1 VRVAVD
7 AVGIRGHGG
16 AAVLVELLHW
26 LPAVRPD
33 WQWHVFLLDRRLRE
47 FDTPTVPEKVT
58 LEETGI
64 GNSGLGRLSW
74 VNRSLLARLEVVGAN
89 LLFSFANI
97 APVRSGLPQVVYCHQ
112 PNAFFSDGIPLRM
125 FFKRWRMR
133 LMRSHI
139 LRGARA
145 SGAMI
150 VQTKAMRERIIEL
163 EPSLDGRIHVI
174 PSGYRTP
181 SGNPDIREEKKALI
195 DGADRPRL
203 IYVSHPSEHK
213 NHLALVRAMPA
224 ILKTMPSASLL
235 LTLDKQRPGHRRYTS
250 FIVDIQKEAEQ
261 LGVSQRLVWL
271 GILNP
276 DEIEYA
282 LRVSDLT
289 VFPSLAESFG
299 LGLVESM
306 AAGCPVAAA
315 DISYAREVCGEAA
328 VYFDPR
334 NSADIA
340 ETVLSVLRE
349 DATAER
355 LRSIGTERKDRF
367 SYQRIAEEIARV
379 FEMAAELQH
388 HNEIMT

>member
-1 VRVAVD
+1 MRVVID

-16 AAVLVELLHW
+16 AAVLCELLRW
-26 LPAVRPD
+26 LPIARPE
-33 WQWHVFLLDRRLRE
+33 WEWHVFLFDRWLRE
-47 FDTPTVPEKVT
+47 FDDPTVPEQVT
-58 LEETGI
+58 LEQI
-64 GNSGLGRLSW
+64 RMGNGGLGRLSW
-74 VNRSLLARLEVVGAN
+74 VNRRLSARLEVMGED

-97 APVRSGLPQVVYCHQ
+97 APVRSGLPQVVFCHQ
-112 PNAFFSDGIPLRM
+112 RNAFFSDGIPPRM
-125 FFKRWRMR
+125 LFKRWRMR

-203 IYVSHPSEHK
+203 IYISHPSEHK
-213 NHLALVRAMPA
+213 NHLALVRAMPG

-235 LTLDKQRPGHRRYTS
+235 LTLEKQRPADRRYTS
-250 FIVDIQKEAEQ
+250 FIVEIQREAEQ

-276 DEIEYA
+276 DEVEYA
-282 LRVSDLT
+282 LRASDLT

-315 DISYAREVCGEAA
+315 DISYAHDVCGEAA

-334 NSADIA
+334 DSADIA
-340 ETVLSVLRE
+340 KNVLSVLRE
-349 DATAER
+349 DATSKR

-367 SYQRIAEEIARV
+367 SYERIAGEIALV
-379 FEMAAELQH
+379 FEMAAELHH

>member
-1 VRVAVD
+1 M
-7 AVGIRGHGG
+7 
-16 AAVLVELLHW
+16 
-26 LPAVRPD
+26 
-33 WQWHVFLLDRRLRE
+33 
-47 FDTPTVPEKVT
+47 
-58 LEETGI
+58 
-64 GNSGLGRLSW
+64 GNGSLGRLSW
-74 VNRSLLARLEVVGAN
+74 VNRRLPARLKEIGAD

-97 APVRSGLPQVVYCHQ
+97 APVRSGLPQVVFCHQ
-112 PNAFFSDGIPLRM
+112 RNAFFSDGIPSRVL
-125 FFKRWRMR
+125 FKRWRMR
-133 LMRSHI
+133 FMRSHI

-174 PSGYRTP
+174 PSGYRYP
-181 SGNPDIREEKKALI
+181 SVEPNIRVEKKALI

-203 IYVSHPSEHK
+203 IYISHPSEHK
-213 NHLALVRAMPA
+213 NHLALVRAMPG
-224 ILKTMPSASLL
+224 ILKTIPSASLL

-276 DEIEYA
+276 DEVEYA

-299 LGLVESM
+299 MGLAESM
-306 AAGCPVAAA
+306 AAECPVAAA
-315 DISYAREVCGEAA
+315 DLSYAHDVCGEAA
-328 VYFDPR
+328 IYFDPR
-334 NSADIA
+334 DSADIA
-340 ETVLSVLRE
+340 ETVLSMLR
-349 DATAER
+349 DQAISER
-355 LRSIGTERKDRF
+355 LRSLGTERKDRF
-367 SYQRIAEEIARV
+367 SYERIAGEIALV
-379 FEMAAELQH
+379 LEMAAELYH

>member
-1 VRVAVD
+1 MRVAID

-16 AAVLVELLHW
+16 AAVLCELLRW
-26 LPAVRPD
+26 LPIARPD
-33 WQWHVFLLDRRLRE
+33 WEWHVFLFDRRLRE
-47 FDTPTVPEKVT
+47 FDTPTVSEKVT
-58 LEETGI
+58 LEETGM
-64 GNSGLGRLSW
+64 GNGGLGRLSW
-74 VNRSLLARLEVVGAN
+74 VNRRLPARLEVMGAD

-97 APVRSGLPQVVYCHQ
+97 APARSGLPQVVFCHQ
-112 PNAFFSDGIPLRM
+112 RNAFFSDGIPPRM
-125 FFKRWRMR
+125 LFKRWRMR
-133 LMRSHI
+133 FMRSHI

-150 VQTKAMRERIIEL
+150 VQTKAMRERITEM

-181 SGNPDIREEKKALI
+181 SVEPNIRVEKKALI

-203 IYVSHPSEHK
+203 IYVSHPRQHK
-213 NHLALVRAMPA
+213 NHLALVRAMPY
-224 ILKTMPSASLL
+224 ILKAMPSASLL
-235 LTLDKQRPGHRRYTS
+235 LTLDKQRLGHRRYTS
-250 FIVDIQKEAEQ
+250 FIVDIQKEAEH

-276 DEIEYA
+276 DEVAYA
-282 LRVSDLT
+282 LQASNLT

-315 DISYAREVCGEAA
+315 DRSYAHDVCGAAA

-334 NSADIA
+334 DSAALA
-340 ETVLSVLRE
+340 ETVLSVLRGQV
-349 DATAER
+349 TSER
-355 LRSIGTERKDRF
+355 LRLLGTERKDRF
-367 SYQRIAEEIARV
+367 SYERIARGIAPV
-379 FEMAAELQH
+379 FEMAAELHH

>member
-1 VRVAVD
+1 
-7 AVGIRGHGG
+7 
-16 AAVLVELLHW
+16 
-26 LPAVRPD
+26 
-33 WQWHVFLLDRRLRE
+33 
-47 FDTPTVPEKVT
+47 
-58 LEETGI
+58 
-64 GNSGLGRLSW
+64 
-74 VNRSLLARLEVVGAN
+74 
-89 LLFSFANI
+89 
-97 APVRSGLPQVVYCHQ
+97 
-112 PNAFFSDGIPLRM
+112 
-125 FFKRWRMR
+125 
-133 LMRSHI
+133 
-139 LRGARA
+139 
-145 SGAMI
+145 
-150 VQTKAMRERIIEL
+150 AMRERITEM

-174 PSGYRTP
+174 PSGYRIP
-181 SGNPDIREEKKALI
+181 SVEPDIREEKKALI

-213 NHLALVRAMPA
+213 NHLELVRAMPA

-235 LTLDKQRPGHRRYTS
+235 LTLDKQRPGDRRYTS
-250 FIVDIQKEAEQ
+250 FIVDIQREAEH

-276 DEIEYA
+276 DEVEYA

-299 LGLVESM
+299 LGLAESM

-315 DISYAREVCGEAA
+315 DISYAHEVCGEAA

-334 NSADIA
+334 DSNDIA

-349 DATAER
+349 QATSEQ
-355 LRSIGTERKDRF
+355 LRSAGAERKDRF
-367 SYQRIAEEIARV
+367 LYQRIAGEIALV

>member
-1 VRVAVD
+1 MRVAVD

-16 AAVLVELLHW
+16 AAVLGELLHW

-33 WQWHVFLLDRRLRE
+33 WEWHVFLLDRRLRE
-47 FDTPTVPEKVT
+47 FDDPTVPDQVT
-58 LEETGI
+58 LEETGM
-64 GNSGLGRLSW
+64 GNGGLGRLSW
-74 VNRSLLARLEVVGAN
+74 VNRRLPARLEVMGAD
-89 LLFSFANI
+89 LLFSFTNI
-97 APVRSGLPQVVYCHQ
+97 APARSGLPQVVFCHQ
-112 PNAFFSDGIPLRM
+112 RNAFFSDGIPPRM
-125 FFKRWRMR
+125 LFKRWRMR
-133 LMRSHI
+133 LMRNHI
-139 LRGARA
+139 LRGARV

-150 VQTKAMRERIIEL
+150 VQTKVMRERIIEL

-195 DGADRPRL
+195 DGAERPRL

-213 NHLALVRAMPA
+213 NHLALVRAMPG
-224 ILKTMPSASLL
+224 ILKTIPSASLL

-250 FIVDIQKEAEQ
+250 FIVDIEKEAER
-261 LGVSQRLVWL
+261 LGISHALVWL

-276 DEIEYA
+276 GEVTYA
-282 LRVSDLT
+282 LRASDLT

-299 LGLVESM
+299 LGLAESM
-306 AAGCPVAAA
+306 AAGCPVAVA
-315 DISYAREVCGEAA
+315 DISYANEVCGEAA
-328 VYFDPR
+328 VYFDPGD
-334 NSADIA
+334 SANIA
-340 ETVLSVLRE
+340 ETVLSVLCE
-349 DATAER
+349 DATSER

-367 SYQRIAEEIARV
+367 SYERIAGEIALV